1 MIDDAPCERK
11 LWHRGTLKKNRCQKY
26 LVEDKKVI
34 ASGDIPLGAIPLP
47 AALAL
52 DNADYKLIETWNFV
66 NELFDELK
74 RAEPHEVRKL
84 KKLRRKIAGPMLLGL
99 HLILCIVAHK
109 FKWMKDNMSEQEFEV
124 SPEFRIYTEAADPVW
139 HRFDV
144 VSTTD
149 IGLVECWC
157 RLTLRQWSARNES
170 IQQLMNGFEPFGV
183 FNFAMYAEHNAKLLW
198 DLQREYEA
206 DGRSHNVR
214 LGSSWDRRGFKASLR
229 FIEKYFKLIVA
240 YAEWGPKEFAE
251 RGDKQFFRSRLEEEI
266 PNKLAL
272 LEKQEAALRQ

>member
-1 MIDDAPCERK
+1 MPSYTSSYRDWTAANSERSELDNALSRLQLTPERIRGMIDDAPFERK

-124 SPEFRIYTEAADPVW
+124 SPELRIYTEAADPVW

-144 VSTTD
+144 VSTPD
-149 IGLVECWC
+149 SDLVK
-157 RLTLRQWSARNES
+157 
-170 IQQLMNGFEPFGV
+170 G
-183 FNFAMYAEHNAKLLW
+183 
-198 DLQREYEA
+198 
-206 DGRSHNVR
+206 
-214 LGSSWDRRGFKASLR
+214 
-229 FIEKYFKLIVA
+229 
-240 YAEWGPKEFAE
+240 
-251 RGDKQFFRSRLEEEI
+251 
-266 PNKLAL
+266 
-272 LEKQEAALRQ
+272 